1 MKNTLADLVNHQFM
15 MLESLSSP
23 ELKGEALQEEI
34 ARAKAM
40 SEVAG
45 TVIQTYRVALDAQKA
60 VYDGYAGRVPK
71 VLGIE
76 E

>member
-15 MLESLSSP
+15 MLENLTDPS
-23 ELKGEALQEEI
+23 LKGEALVEEI
-34 ARAKAM
+34 TRAKAV

-45 TVIQTYRVALDAQKA
+45 TMIQTYRIALDAQKA
-60 VYDGYAGRVPK
+60 VYEGYAGRVPK